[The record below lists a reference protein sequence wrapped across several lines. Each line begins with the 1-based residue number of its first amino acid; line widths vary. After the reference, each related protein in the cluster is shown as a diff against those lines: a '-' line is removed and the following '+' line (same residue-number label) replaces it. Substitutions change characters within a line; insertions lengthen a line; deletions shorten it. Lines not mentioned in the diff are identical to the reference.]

1 MGVPYNLYGNP
12 QYYQHYNN
20 QESGEDRRLNPP
32 LVNQPIP
39 ENQLGDNRY
48 YYPRLDGQNHHGEI
62 PIQSFYT
69 GPILNPPFPNH
80 PMQRGPGQLNE
91 NVNFGFVPMNY
102 NQPHLQSYLG
112 PYSNRTYDTD
122 PSKGGYQ
129 QMMPVNSVIYPI
141 PTVPHNINH
150 LGPQTSNSSTHSPT
164 PNLPNLNVPTP
175 PNVKPREPS
184 NKRKKSLAGI
194 YKPTKPK
201 ENFKP
206 RINKLSTS
214 GFKNNSKSPIKSFE
228 RMSEISIDPL
238 FLHFQNSLKISKE
251 KLNTSVP
258 PFFQV
263 KNDLERKLFD
273 LFVHQVSR
281 CMDMFMIKD
290 FFTDIVPQMALMD
303 ETGMILSSMFTLSA
317 LMLQRVDPSL
327 IDESIPMNY
336 YHETI
341 RSIRHH
347 ISNSSNT
354 DEDGV
359 IARCL
364 LSTILLCV
372 YEMFFL
378 ATDNTYVKGAASL
391 LTSIINKYQDDSPL
405 TSSPFLQMCF
415 WAMFVCD
422 LILSLKFNLPTM
434 FSVNSFWRQID
445 PLFIEN
451 FDKPK
456 NLDEISNDLFLSR
469 TESIWWLHKALLD
482 FSVINEFNYNQT
494 VQTEEDFKN
503 NKSFNDWKLLNNR
516 INEYGDSMPLAL
528 KPLIY
533 QPSSDDSSYPT
544 IYFRDELSA
553 LIHLQFKLS
562 KISLYQGLIQR
573 TDVNSTE
580 TQKTLNE
587 LPSNHAKLLA
597 KDIIGILKTYDL
609 NLYLWPINIHTIRV
623 VARYLHEDEE
633 EYKELESLMERVID
647 TCHFIF
653 QSKVI
658 IG

>member
-12 QYYQHYNN
+12 QYYQHYPN
-20 QESGEDRRLNPP
+20 QEQLEDRRLNPP
-32 LVNQPIP
+32 IINQPLP
-39 ENQLGDNRY
+39 ETQLGSDNRY
-48 YYPRLDGQNHHGEI
+48 YYPRLDGQNHHEV
-62 PIQSFYT
+62 PLQSFYS

-80 PMQRGPGQLNE
+80 PMQRAPGQLNE

-129 QMMPVNSVIYPI
+129 QMMPMNSMIYPI
-141 PTVPHNINH
+141 PSVNVNP
-150 LGPQTSNSSTHSPT
+150 SNPPTHSST
-164 PNLPNLNVPTP
+164 PNLPNVNVPT
-175 PNVKPREPS
+175 KKET
-184 NKRKKSLAGI
+184 KRKKPLPGI

-201 ENFKP
+201 ENSKP

-214 GFKNNSKSPIKSFE
+214 GFVTNSKAIKSFE

-263 KNDLERKLFD
+263 KSDLERKLFD

-347 ISNSSNT
+347 ISNSSND
-354 DEDGV
+354 DEDGI

-391 LTSIINKYQDDSPL
+391 LTSIINKCQDASPL

-451 FDKPK
+451 FDKPR
-456 NLDEISNDLFLSR
+456 NLDEISDDLFLSR

-482 FSVINEFNYNQT
+482 FSVINEFNSHQT
-494 VQTEEDFKN
+494 VETEEDFKN
-503 NKSFNDWKLLNNR
+503 NRSFKDWKVLDNR
-516 INEYGDSMPLAL
+516 INEYGESMPLAL

-553 LIHLQFKLS
+553 LIYLQFKLS
-562 KISLYQGLIQR
+562 KVSLYQGLIQR
-573 TDVNSTE
+573 TDVNSPQ
-580 TQKTLNE
+580 TQKILNE

-623 VARYLHEDEE
+623 VARYLHEDEQ